1 MLEWDVR
8 AAKATEDAPACA
20 EIYGFFVEHSTATF
34 EYDVPSVAE
43 LESRITEV
51 TRTHEWLV
59 AERDERILGFAYASP
74 WNPRPAY
81 EWSCETTIYVRS
93 GDEGTGIGRA
103 LYTRLIERLRERCF
117 RTAIGRI
124 ALPND
129 ASLRLHESLGYTS
142 VGVHRHLG
150 FKHGQWV
157 DVLHT
162 ELQLNPTDGAP
173 LPIRPPEVIE
183 S

>member
-1 MLEWDVR
+1 MVACGVR
-8 AAKATEDAPACA
+8 VADTARDAAACA
-20 EIYGFFVEHSTATF
+20 DIYGYFVEQSTATF
-34 EYDVPSVAE
+34 EYEAPTVAE
-43 LESRITEV
+43 FESRIAEV
-51 TRTHEWLV
+51 VRTHEWLV
-59 AERDERILGFAYASP
+59 AERDGRTLGFAYASP

-93 GDEGTGIGRA
+93 GAEGSGIGRS
-103 LYTRLIERLRERCF
+103 LYAQLIERLRHRGF

-129 ASLRLHESLGYTS
+129 ASMRLHESFGYTP
-142 VGVHRHLG
+142 VGVHRALG

-162 ELQLNPTDGAP
+162 ELHLNETDDAP
-173 LPIRPPEVIE
+173 LPVRRPADAKP
-183 S
+183 

>member
-1 MLEWDVR
+1 MSPNVR
-8 AAKATEDAPACA
+8 VANASQDAAACA
-20 EIYGFFVEHSTATF
+20 EIYSFFVEHSTATF
-34 EYDVPSVAE
+34 EYDAPSVAE
-43 LESRITEV
+43 LETRIAEV
-51 TRTHEWLV
+51 TCTHEWLV
-59 AERDERILGFAYASP
+59 AERDGRVLGFAYASP

-93 GDEGTGIGRA
+93 GDEGAGIGRA
-103 LYTRLIERLRERCF
+103 LYTRLIERLRERGF

-129 ASLRLHESLGYTS
+129 ASLRLHESLGYTP

-157 DVLHT
+157 DVVHT
-162 ELQLNPTDGAP
+162 ELLLNPTDGAP
-173 LPIRPPEVIE
+173 PPIRPPEAIQR
-183 S
+183 

>member
-1 MLEWDVR
+1 MSGCDVR
-8 AAKATEDAPACA
+8 VADASRDAEACA
-20 EIYGFFVEHSTATF
+20 QIYGYFVEHSTATF
-34 EYDVPSVAE
+34 EYEAPSAVE
-43 LESRITEV
+43 LESRIEAV

-59 AERDERILGFAYASP
+59 AERDGRTVGFAYASP

-81 EWSCETTIYVRS
+81 EWSCETTIYVRN
-93 GDEGTGIGRA
+93 GHEGAGVGRS
-103 LYTRLIERLRERCF
+103 LYAQLTERLVQRGF

-129 ASLRLHESLGYTS
+129 ASIRLHESFGYTS
-142 VGVHRHLG
+142 VGIHRHLG

-162 ELQLNPTDGAP
+162 ELQLNTTDCAP
-173 LPIRPPEVIE
+173 LPVRPPT
-183 S
+183 SSHP